1 MVYHLEGV
9 NETCQKIKSQLVD
22 RGVQTGLHLFLEE
35 EKKGQKLR

>member
-9 NETCQKIKSQLVD
+9 NETCQKIKSQL
-22 RGVQTGLHLFLEE
+22 GVQTELHLFLEE